1 MPGSNSRPN
10 VSEGYEVP
18 TELPGSTGY
27 AGKIMSF
34 TVYVCVCFLP
44 IHSGHQWFVGRTS
57 RCHTGGRSHRIS
69 HPHLLSAVCI
79 VRNSKSGKHSNSI
92 MVFSLLEQ
100 LCKGKSE
107 LRHLNLL
114 LLEHPPPNQGKRCNM
129 LVMIIKAVV
138 TCFLLCFLPFHSGH
152 QVR

>member
-1 MPGSNSRPN
+1 M
-10 VSEGYEVP
+10 
-18 TELPGSTGY
+18 
-27 AGKIMSF
+27 I
-34 TVYVCVCFLP
+34 
-44 IHSGHQWFVGRTS
+44 
-57 RCHTGGRSHRIS
+57 
-69 HPHLLSAVCI
+69 
-79 VRNSKSGKHSNSI
+79 
-92 MVFSLLEQ
+92 FSLLE

-138 TCFLLCFLPFHSGH
+138 IEAAVVMCFLLCFLPLHSGH